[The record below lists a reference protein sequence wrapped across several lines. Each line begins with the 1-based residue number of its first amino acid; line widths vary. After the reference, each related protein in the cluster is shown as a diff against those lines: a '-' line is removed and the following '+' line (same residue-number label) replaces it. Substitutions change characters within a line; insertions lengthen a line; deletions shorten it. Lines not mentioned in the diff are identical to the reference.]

1 MNFDTEIFSQF
12 HKKWALVSAGSLE
25 DHNAMTVSW
34 GEMGTLWSIPVITVY
49 VKPCRY
55 TYEFM
60 ENNDYFTVSFYDEE
74 YRDALNIMGTLS
86 GKDTDKEKQANLT
99 PVQVGE
105 SVSFK
110 EAKKT
115 FLCKKIYYQDLDVSR
130 IPDNIVQRHYTVEKP
145 HRMYVGE
152 VIDVIKKRI

>member
-60 ENNDYFTVSFYDEE
+60 EKNDYFTVSFYDEE

-115 FLCKKIYYQDLDVSR
+115 FLCKKIYYQDLDVGR

-152 VIDVIKKRI
+152 VIDVI

>member
-60 ENNDYFTVSFYDEE
+60 ENNDYFTVSFYDEA
-74 YRDALNIMGTLS
+74 YRDALNIMGTLL

-152 VIDVIKKRI
+152 VIDVI